1 MSISKKIFNSF
12 LEMKSIYAIVA
23 IAMLLALRVVLGFFA
38 NATLP
43 FFGNSVKLSAAFL
56 PIAVTAA
63 MFGPF
68 PAALVGSL
76 GDIVS
81 FIIAPTGMYFPGF
94 TISGFITG
102 LIYGLFLYK
111 NNATLKNVIIA
122 WFVNALTVETFINA
136 YWLYML
142 YSGGT
147 GKTYIAYLITRYVS
161 EAVKCVP
168 EILLIFTFGKLAKNI
183 KIPKLQKQRR

>member
-1 MSISKKIFNSF
+1 MSISKKLFNSF
-12 LEMKSIYAIVA
+12 LEMKSIYSIAV

-43 FFGNSVKLSAAFL
+43 FFGNSVKLSAGFL
-56 PIAVTAA
+56 PIAVTAT

-68 PAALVGSL
+68 PAALVGAL

-81 FIIAPTGMYFPGF
+81 FMIAPTGMYFPGF
-94 TISGFITG
+94 TINGFLTG
-102 LIYGLFLYK
+102 LIYGLLFYK
-111 NNATLKNVIIA
+111 NNASLKNVIIA
-122 WFVNALTVETFINA
+122 WFINALTVETFINA

-147 GKTYIAYLITRYVS
+147 GKTYMAYLITRFIS
-161 EAVKCVP
+161 EAIKCVP
-168 EILLIFTFGKLAKNI
+168 EIFLIFAFGKLAKNI
-183 KIPKLQKQRR
+183 NIPKLQKQRR